1 MRVSPGHLDHRGGGG
16 SGPEIYARLEG
27 RGALIDEGE
36 AARGHVHPSSFLSGV
51 TYTHRERL
59 SCSVCTREQVCL
71 TGESAHI
78 S

>member
-1 MRVSPGHLDHRGGGG
+1 MRVSRGHLDHRGVGR

-27 RGALIDEGE
+27 RGALTDEGE

-51 TYTHRERL
+51 TYTHREQL
-59 SCSVCTREQVCL
+59 SCSVCTREPVCL
-71 TGESAHI
+71 MGESAYI